1 MSKEFDTYIAD
12 NPEFDLI
19 PEDKVSLIKI
29 KLGKSHRK
37 ESDWTVIKDILSE
50 HNLVVCEPKAR
61 DRHLRVVEHILVEN
75 GNLVAFTNL
84 GDCEEHIRNLNRRDR
99 KLGRMFQIGVMPF
112 DQAVAV
118 SDAYGM
124 DLYIDFQEKVNTM
137 CMVYVH
143 GEGKIKAVMM
153 ARY

>member
-19 PEDKVSLIKI
+19 PKDKVSLIKI

-37 ESDWTVIKDILSE
+37 ESDWTVIKDILSA
-50 HNLVVCEPKAR
+50 HNLIVCEPKVP
-61 DRHLRVVEHILVEN
+61 DRHLKAIEHILVEN

-84 GDCEEHIRNLNRRDR
+84 EDCEEHIQNLNQRDR
-99 KLGRMFQIGVMPF
+99 KPGRLFQLGVMPF

-118 SDAYGM
+118 SDACGM
-124 DLYIDFQEKVNTM
+124 DLYIDLQAKVNTM
-137 CMVYVH
+137 CMVYIH

>member
-1 MSKEFDTYIAD
+1 MSKEFDIYIAD

-19 PEDKVSLIKI
+19 PKDKVSLIKI

-37 ESDWTVIKDILSE
+37 ESDWTVIKDILSA
-50 HNLVVCEPKAR
+50 HNLIVCEPKAP
-61 DRHLRVVEHILVEN
+61 DRYLKAVEHILVED
-75 GNLVAFTNL
+75 GNLVVFTNL
-84 GDCEEHIRNLNRRDR
+84 EDCEEHIKNLNQRDG
-99 KLGRMFQIGVMPF
+99 KPGRLFQIGVMPF

-118 SDAYGM
+118 SDAYVM
-124 DLYIDFQEKVNTM
+124 DLYIDLQEKVNTM
-137 CMVYVH
+137 CMAYIH